1 MTSVSAFVN
10 QPTAARAT
18 SCEVER
24 ELLIQLPDAPAS
36 VERVALSPLDLLSM
50 GRAVPMVWFYEQTLD
65 VDALL
70 AALRREERVD
80 VERLL
85 VDCLLYTSPSPRD

>member
-70 AALRREERVD
+70 AALRRALVAYPLLCGRYAERD
-80 VERLL
+80 
-85 VDCLLYTSPSPRD
+85 DDPDALY